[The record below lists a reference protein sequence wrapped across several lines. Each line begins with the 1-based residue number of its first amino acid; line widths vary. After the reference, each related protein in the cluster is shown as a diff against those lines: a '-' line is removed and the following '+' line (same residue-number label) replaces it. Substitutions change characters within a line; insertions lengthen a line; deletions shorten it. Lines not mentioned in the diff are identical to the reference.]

1 MTFVDAVKSV
11 YRKYFTFSGRA
22 ARSEFWWYMLFMLL
36 MNIALAIVFGDNTT
50 VTGPGYLGVYSRSDL
65 VGDLWN
71 LFNLIPTL
79 AVASRRLHD
88 TDRSGWWQLLYMVP
102 LIGAIVLIVWWVAR
116 GTPGQNRFGADP
128 LS

>member
-50 VTGPGYLGVYSRSDL
+50 VTGPGYLEVYSRSDL